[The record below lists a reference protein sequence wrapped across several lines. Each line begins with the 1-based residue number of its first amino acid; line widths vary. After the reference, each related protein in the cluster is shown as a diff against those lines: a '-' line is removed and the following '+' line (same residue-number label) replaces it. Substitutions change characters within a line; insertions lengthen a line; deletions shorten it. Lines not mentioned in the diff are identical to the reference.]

1 MQLYLFHVPRTK
13 NGVPGVSMCVH
24 SVPKE
29 PRTES
34 LDLARPPARRLA
46 ATPHRTDGDTD
57 PHGPT
62 RTRAN
67 ARDGSWMELMDGA
80 AELTWME
87 PWPHRTL
94 EDATCDVGHVGEE
107 CSTSTSTRLR
117 DFSIELPCL

>member
-46 ATPHRTDGDTD
+46 ATPHRTVV
-57 PHGPT
+57 T
-62 RTRAN
+62 RTHTTHTDTRQ
-67 ARDGSWMELMDGA
+67 RTERKLDGADGRSCGADMDGA
-80 AELTWME
+80 LAD
-87 PWPHRTL
+87 RTL

>member
-1 MQLYLFHVPRTK
+1 
-13 NGVPGVSMCVH
+13 
-24 SVPKE
+24 
-29 PRTES
+29 
-34 LDLARPPARRLA
+34 
-46 ATPHRTDGDTD
+46 
-57 PHGPT
+57 
-62 RTRAN
+62 
-67 ARDGSWMELMDGA
+67 MELMDGA